1 MSRPQRIAIIGSGAV
16 GSYYGGR
23 LAEAG
28 HDVSFLMRR
37 DYLAVR
43 KGGLIVTSPDGN
55 FILARPQVF
64 QTSLE
69 IGPADWVLCALKTT
83 SIEEAR
89 ALIQPCLGEKTRIM
103 ALMNG
108 LGVEERFADWFG
120 PERIFGG
127 LAFTCINRG
136 EPGRVH
142 HLAYG
147 PLTIGH
153 FQNNPSEL
161 QIAESLW
168 AESKVK
174 IIMAPS
180 LLRARWEKLG
190 WNIPFNGLAVTA
202 GGITTDLIVGNP
214 DLRKAAHTLM
224 EEVVLAGNADLAAA
238 LEHVRIDGQ
247 ALLEKMFKLTDTM
260 GPYKPSTLIDF
271 LEGKPMEVE
280 AMFGE
285 PLKRADSLGV
295 SIPQLTLLT
304 ALMRKLNRAA

>member
-1 MSRPQRIAIIGSGAV
+1 
-16 GSYYGGR
+16 
-23 LAEAG
+23 
-28 HDVSFLMRR
+28 
-37 DYLAVR
+37 
-43 KGGLIVTSPDGN
+43 
-55 FILARPQVF
+55 
-64 QTSLE
+64 
-69 IGPADWVLCALKTT
+69 
-83 SIEEAR
+83 
-89 ALIQPCLGEKTRIM
+89 LIQPCISDKTRIL

-108 LGVEERFADWFG
+108 LGVEEHFADWFG

-161 QIAESLW
+161 HIAESLW
-168 AESKVK
+168 SGSKVK

-202 GGITTDLIVGNP
+202 AGITTDLIVGNP
-214 DLRKAAHTLM
+214 DLRKAAGTLM
-224 EEVVLAGNADLAAA
+224 EEVVRAGNADLAACF
-238 LEHVRIDGQ
+238 EHVRIDGQ
-247 ALLEKMFKLTDTM
+247 TLVERMFKLTDSM

-271 LEGKPMEVE
+271 LEGRPMEVE

-295 SIPQLTLLT
+295 STPQLALLT
-304 ALMRKLNRAA
+304 ALMRKLNQAK